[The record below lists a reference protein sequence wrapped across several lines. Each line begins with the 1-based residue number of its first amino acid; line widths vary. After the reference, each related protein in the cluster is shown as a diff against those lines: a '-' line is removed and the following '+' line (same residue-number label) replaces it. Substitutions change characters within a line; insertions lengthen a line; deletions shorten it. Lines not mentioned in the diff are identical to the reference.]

1 MDQWKYLALGAAA
14 VLAAMRV
21 WEAAVLLRPGS
32 CSGWMT
38 WIWIFLALY
47 LGFGWFS
54 GGRIWLVC
62 AADLFLTYGIL
73 AVIDGKMRIVPGK
86 ILLLYLAAQL
96 ILGIFMKTPPGLLET
111 LLKGAAASLLAV
123 TAMTAGWQY
132 TAELFFLALFLSLL
146 YSLYLLLVKKKDMK
160 TEFPFVPFLAAAAAF
175 QAVWGIL

>member
-1 MDQWKYLALGAAA
+1 MA
-14 VLAAMRV
+14 
-21 WEAAVLLRPGS
+21 
-32 CSGWMT
+32 

-47 LGFGWFS
+47 LGLGWFS
-54 GGRIWLVC
+54 GGRIWPVC

-96 ILGIFMKTPPGLLET
+96 ILGIFMKTPPGLLGT
-111 LLKGAAASLLAV
+111 LLKGAAAAVLFYGLSWIARGKMGMGDASLLAV

-132 TAELFFLALFLSLL
+132 AAELFFLALFLSLL

-160 TEFPFVPFLAAAAAF
+160 TEFPFVPFLAAAAAL